1 MAHAASYIRDVVSN
15 GTNFN
20 LPGSRWHQHWNESDQ
35 REPETSTLM
44 GSALDN
50 SSMKFASRRKCPI
63 PLSTH
68 AHLQSDTSPTRQLLA
83 HERNVPHLRQHPL
96 HHQQLYSPASS
107 TDDSSSSPKTCS
119 YNYLLVVSR
128 CAERLELKHTYHI
141 ASFLSVRLSPH
152 LPTCHPV
159 PRISPQSSDS
169 SPMPT
174 VTTGQT
180 T

>member
-20 LPGSRWHQHWNESDQ
+20 LPGSRWHKRWNESDQ
-35 REPETSTLM
+35 REPETSTLT

-50 SSMKFASRRKCPI
+50 SSTKFASRRKCPI

-83 HERNVPHLRQHPL
+83 RERNVPHLRRHPL

-107 TDDSSSSPKTCS
+107 TDDFSSLSSPSPTTLHS
-119 YNYLLVVSR
+119 HASSR
-128 CAERLELKHTYHI
+128 QPPTTRPHRLPQHHKVLAVGNSKH
-141 ASFLSVRLSPH
+141 LSQLF
-152 LPTCHPV
+152 
-159 PRISPQSSDS
+159 I
-169 SPMPT
+169 
-174 VTTGQT
+174 
-180 T
+180 

>member
-20 LPGSRWHQHWNESDQ
+20 LSGSRWHQHWNESDQ

-44 GSALDN
+44 SSALDN
-50 SSMKFASRRKCPI
+50 SSTKFASRRKCPI

-68 AHLQSDTSPTRQLLA
+68 AHLQSDTSPTR
-83 HERNVPHLRQHPL
+83 HPL

-141 ASFLSVRLSPH
+141 AS
-152 LPTCHPV
+152 
-159 PRISPQSSDS
+159 
-169 SPMPT
+169 
-174 VTTGQT
+174 
-180 T
+180 